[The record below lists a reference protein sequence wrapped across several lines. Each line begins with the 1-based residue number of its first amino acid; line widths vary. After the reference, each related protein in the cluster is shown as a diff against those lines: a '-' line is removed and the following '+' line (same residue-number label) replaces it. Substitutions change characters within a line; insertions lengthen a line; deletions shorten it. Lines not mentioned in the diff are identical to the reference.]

1 MPHSIFFT
9 PAGHAI
15 HGSNATRRL
24 GSPASHGCIR
34 IAPANAAKLF
44 ALVSA
49 EGLSNTKVVVTG
61 GQVGRVARASDTSSA
76 TASPQTGTG
85 LRRGGLRRALLP
97 VPRNTGVCLVSA
109 RPTAVLQSASP
120 LGERVGARHLWAA
133 GPRRTA
139 FMRPPRPPR
148 RCRSR
153 PCARP
158 RHPQRSGR
166 SRRARP
172 SCQCSAPS
180 DAR

>member
-61 GQVGRVARASDTSSA
+61 GQVGRVARRQT
-76 TASPQTGTG
+76 PQ
-85 LRRGGLRRALLP
+85 A
-97 VPRNTGVCLVSA
+97 
-109 RPTAVLQSASP
+109 
-120 LGERVGARHLWAA
+120 
-133 GPRRTA
+133 
-139 FMRPPRPPR
+139 RPPRV
-148 RCRSR
+148 R
-153 PCARP
+153 PEPDFGEAAYG
-158 RHPQRSGR
+158 GR
-166 SRRARP
+166 YYRYHATPASIW
-172 SCQCSAPS
+172 
-180 DAR
+180 